1 MESLKIIVMKQKP
14 QIIFIIV
21 LGIYFLFNGCLPR
34 NEKKDWQLYAIELQ
48 NEGWSEKAAVK
59 IAKVELG
66 VLPIDEEYNGYKE
79 D

>member
-1 MESLKIIVMKQKP
+1 MQKQKT
-14 QIIFIIV
+14 QIVFIV
-21 LGIYFLFNGCLPR
+21 VVAVYFLFNGCLPR
-34 NEKKDWQLYAIELQ
+34 NEKKGWQLYAIELQ

-66 VLPIDEEYNGYKE
+66 VFPVDEEYTAYKE

>member
-1 MESLKIIVMKQKP
+1 MKKQKP

-21 LGIYFLFNGCLPR
+21 LAFYFLLNGFIPR
-34 NEKKDWQLYAIELQ
+34 TEKKDWQLYAIELK

-59 IAKVELG
+59 IAKVEFGL
-66 VLPIDEEYNGYKE
+66 LPIDEEYTAYKE